1 MTELANA
8 VLANAIKKKFNE
20 EWNAIHLRRAK
31 AALIKA
37 ISNGDEYEI
46 NEAQKRV
53 DRMINNTEPVLSLI
67 EYTGKDSNGHSIVPE
82 PGRDTWGN
90 VMLRPY
96 VRPIQNDWAKE
107 AMILINWMSPEDL
120 AFHVNN
126 KGGYALHGKGP
137 WLGMTALHWAV
148 QIGFPSVVDALLKIP
163 EIDVNSHDESGRTP
177 LQLAFTGWSY
187 NVMVVTALIEHGADF
202 SACDRK
208 GNTPLHIAILFNKET
223 ETEWLPLMIMEHI
236 TNFDYNK
243 KYKNG
248 KTLLQTA
255 QSWDTP
261 DSIIEKIKSLM

>member
-8 VLANAIKKKFNE
+8 IRKRFEEEWNASRLRDAEAALANAIGG
-20 EWNAIHLRRAK
+20 
-31 AALIKA
+31 
-37 ISNGDEYEI
+37 GDERTI
-46 NEAQKRV
+46 NAARKRL
-53 DRMINNTEPVLSLI
+53 DRVMNNTEPVLTLI
-67 EYTGKDSNGHSIVPE
+67 EYTGRDSSGNSIVPE

-96 VRPIQNDWAKE
+96 VRQFQNDWAKE

-120 AFHVNN
+120 ALHVNER
-126 KGGYALHGKGP
+126 GGCALHGRGP

-148 QIGFPSVVDALLKIP
+148 QMEFPSVVDALLEIP
-163 EIDVNSHDESGRTP
+163 EIDVNSHDASGRTP
-177 LQLAFTGWSY
+177 LQLAFTGRSY

-208 GNTPLHIAILFNKET
+208 GNTPLHIAILFNRGT

-236 TNFDYNK
+236 TNFDYNE
-243 KYKNG
+243 KYKNE

-255 QSWDTP
+255 QSWESP
-261 DSIIEKIKSLM
+261 KSIIEKIQSLM